1 MQALS
6 DIRAETADPDP
17 AEISIAL
24 RDLAWCDVGAAE
36 GFDPEAVCRRA
47 AGAAITGADLPQVRA
62 VELSIVLADDDFLRQ
77 LNSEYRGIDRA
88 TNVLAFPANDG
99 SVDDAA
105 DEDPALLLGDVVVA
119 RQTSA
124 QEAAAQGKRLADHLA
139 HLIVHGTLHLL
150 GFDHEQ
156 ESRAVQM
163 ESLEVAILAGLGI
176 TDPYAYRET
185 TGLESEQ

>member
-6 DIRAETADPDP
+6 DIRAESADPDP

-24 RDLAWCDVGAAE
+24 HDPAWRDVGAAE

-47 AGAAITGADLPQVRA
+47 AVAAVTGTDLQRDRA
-62 VELSIVLADDDFLRQ
+62 VEVSIVLADDDFLRR
-77 LNSEYRGIDRA
+77 LNNDYRGIDRA
-88 TNVLAFPANDG
+88 TNVLAFPANDALIK
-99 SVDDAA
+99 DAA

-156 ESRAVQM
+156 ESQAVQM
-163 ESLEVAILAGLGI
+163 EALEAAILAGLGI
-176 TDPYAYRET
+176 SDPYAYGET
-185 TGLESEQ
+185 TGLESER